1 MSQFFQI
8 LFYLGAIQG
17 FLLSG
22 FLFAVKTNTIS
33 NKLLGTLTLFWAIV
47 LLQFPLQ
54 GQGLY
59 LEHPHLLKTI
69 SNLLFAFFP
78 LLFLH
83 VKYLLSDYKKFDYKD
98 LLHFI
103 PLLINILLHAEF
115 FMMSGAEKIEIIR
128 NKNLYYRTVGI
139 IGDEIIAIQ
148 GIVYSTLV
156 LKRLA
161 RYSKEI
167 QNYQS
172 TVNKSILQ
180 VLLVGTSL
188 TLFAWLIGTVGVN
201 LDYFNVKV
209 KVDLFMYVY
218 LILVIVIYFISY
230 MSLKTP
236 EMFKLEEENLK
247 EEVLEESPVIDLEAK
262 KSLEEFEQIQAEIQS
277 QLNALQVYMENEKPF
292 IKSDLSLQGLADD
305 LTLSRHQLSAL
316 FNQQHH
322 KNFYEFV
329 NSYRVEEVKRLMQQ
343 PENQN
348 IKLMSLAYDAGFNS
362 KSSFNRIFKQM
373 TEMTPSQYFAAL
385 NEKQKS
391 D

>member
-22 FLFAVKTNTIS
+22 FLFTVKTNTIS
-33 NKLLGTLTLFWAIV
+33 NRLLGTLTMFWAIV

-54 GQGLY
+54 EHNLY
-59 LEHPHLLKTI
+59 LNYPHLLKTV

-83 VKYLLSDYKKFDYKD
+83 VKYLLSDYKKFDFRD

-103 PLLINILLHAEF
+103 PLLINILLHADF
-115 FMMSGAEKIEIIR
+115 FIMSGAEKIEIIR
-128 NKNLYYRTVGI
+128 NKNIYYRTVGI

-167 QNYQS
+167 QNFQS
-172 TVNKSILQ
+172 TVNKTILR
-180 VLLVGTSL
+180 VLLIGTSL

-201 LDYFNVKV
+201 LDYFEVKV

-236 EMFKLEEENLK
+236 EMFKLEEENNKNTDEVK
-247 EEVLEESPVIDLEAK
+247 EVPTIDLKAQ
-262 KSLEEFEQIQAEIQS
+262 KSLEEFEQMQAETKE
-277 QLNALQVYMENEKPF
+277 QLNLLQAFMENEKPY
-292 IKSDLSLQGLADD
+292 INTDLSLQSLADD
-305 LTLSRHQLSAL
+305 LNLSRHQVSNLI
-316 FNQQHH
+316 NQQHH

-329 NSYRVEEVKRLMQQ
+329 NSYRVEEVKFLMQQ

-362 KSSFNRIFKQM
+362 KSSFNRTFKQV
-373 TEMTPSQYFAAL
+373 TEMTPSQYFASL
-385 NEKQKS
+385 K
-391 D
+391 